1 MAQGVLATT
10 CVSIRFIIPICT
22 SRETFA
28 HHERSPFS
36 AIEYPVPLHLIPYNI
51 ALNVAFI
58 RTLLAH
64 PQIKALDKRRSEAGI
79 QGSLLE
85 NVSDKL
91 PFRIVASVQEMEFP
105 HVPEGNVVYAGPIL
119 IPVPPLSSTQH
130 PDLARFLDR
139 KRTIVINMGS
149 LFWYTRADVE
159 NVAEAIVRARNK
171 LSEKASKDS
180 KTSSSFQVL
189 WKLNGKKE
197 YEELLEAKL
206 GEAMDDV
213 HAEEWLDPPTLA
225 ILQHPNVAASVNH
238 GGANSVHEAA

>member
-10 CVSIRFIIPICT
+10 CVSIRFIIPTCT
-22 SRETFA
+22 SRATFA

-58 RTLLAH
+58 RTLLTH

-79 QGSLLE
+79 QGRLIE
-85 NVSDKL
+85 NASGKL

-139 KRTIVINMGS
+139 KQTIVINMGS

-159 NVAEAIVRARNK
+159 NVAEAIVRARDK

-213 HAEEWLDPPTLA
+213 RAEEWLDPPTLA